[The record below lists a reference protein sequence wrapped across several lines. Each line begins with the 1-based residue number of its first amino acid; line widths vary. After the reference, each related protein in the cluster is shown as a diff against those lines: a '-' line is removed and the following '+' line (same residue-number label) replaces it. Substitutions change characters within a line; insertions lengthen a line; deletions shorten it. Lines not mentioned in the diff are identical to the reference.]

1 MKEPLWN
8 PSAERISNSNMTSF
22 MRYAELI
29 AGKPFHTYSELYEW
43 SITDLEE
50 FWKSIWVLSGIIH
63 SRKYDKILTN
73 PVMPGAKWFQGAEL
87 NFAENL
93 LKYRDNQTA
102 LISAREDK
110 PAVRL
115 TYSDLHGRTASLAH
129 SLKQMGLKEGDRA
142 AGFITNIPEA
152 VIAMLAVTSIGAVW
166 SSASPDFGFNGIL
179 DRFGQI
185 QPKVLFAVE
194 EYQYNG
200 NLISCTEKIE
210 RLAENIPEIEKI
222 ILIPNYHDLQ
232 SPIQKRSSKIK
243 NSVYI
248 DEILFD
254 QINEI
259 EFRQLPF
266 DHPVYIMYSSGT
278 TGKPKCIVHGA
289 GGTLL
294 QHFKE
299 LSLHTNLTR
308 NDTITYYTTCG
319 WMMWNWLVSSL
330 NIGAA
335 VFLYDGSPVYPSP
348 SALWKKIDEEK
359 ISIFGTSPKYLNLFS
374 QNDIQIKKEFDLSS
388 LKTVLST
395 GAPLPENIFKWI
407 YSSVKNELQLSSIS
421 GGTDIISC
429 FMLGNPNLPV
439 YAGQLQC
446 RGLGMKVESFDE
458 NGKPVINKKGELVCT
473 KPFPSMPVF
482 FWNDPQGEKYRSA
495 YFDYYPGIWRHGDFI
510 QITEKGTII
519 IYGRSDATL
528 NPGGVRIGT
537 AEIYNVIETMEEIS
551 DSLVIGQKWKDDVRV
566 ILFVVLK
573 ERIILNEELILKI
586 KNTIRTNSS
595 PRHVPSKIIQV
606 NDIPR
611 TINFKKVEL
620 AVKKIIEGDEADNK
634 EALANPESLEQF
646 KNISALLTD

>member
-1 MKEPLWN
+1 
-8 PSAERISNSNMTSF
+8 
-22 MRYAELI
+22 
-29 AGKPFHTYSELYEW
+29 
-43 SITDLEE
+43 
-50 FWKSIWVLSGIIH
+50 
-63 SRKYDKILTN
+63 
-73 PVMPGAKWFQGAEL
+73 
-87 NFAENL
+87 
-93 LKYRDNQTA
+93 
-102 LISAREDK
+102 
-110 PAVRL
+110 
-115 TYSDLHGRTASLAH
+115 HGRTASLAH

-152 VIAMLAVTSIGAVW
+152 VIAMLTVTSIGAVW

-232 SPIQKRSSKIK
+232 SPIQKKSSKIK

-348 SALWKKIDEEK
+348 NALWKKIDEEK

-407 YSSVKNELQLSSIS
+407 YSSVKNDIQLSSIS

-439 YAGQLQC
+439 YAGELQC

-595 PRHVPSKIIQV
+595 PRHVPAKIIQV

-620 AVKKIIEGDEADNK
+620 SVKKIIEGDEADNK

-646 KNISALLTD
+646 KNISALLID